1 MSNIEGESTRA
12 MGPNVKYYLLQG
24 KGSECACQEE
34 MYLDKLNLR
43 AEAQVEVG
51 LKGQAGLASK
61 GTKALS

>member
-1 MSNIEGESTRA
+1 